1 MPFRFELE
9 LKAKSSRALWTR
21 AIGAL
26 HTISDSLKIDIRQG
40 TETGHDEQGRRCYS
54 ELVFSSMNK
63 TKTSVMKISFKE
75 CFFRMFRIEGEITDN
90 VTRTMTNV
98 ENYAKNYSLII
109 NSRDMN
115 TLFKD
120 CADDAESWKIFLI
133 AGNEISQMIYSNRL
147 FVEFETK
154 AGLKKKYS
162 VSYRPSMFGCDSKI
176 SFIYLKTLENQ
187 RLSDEQEE
195 RGVLEDDGFDLLEE
209 EEDER
214 VHRIAIN
221 TLILKR
227 FIQVFPQQIEDF
239 RLEIRPKEKSLV
251 LIGYNRQNIIGRGD
265 SVVNK
270 PMNLSI
276 QIQLNQIAYNNVR
289 EYKEDRDIKDIQV
302 SFRLRNFKMFI
313 QLISTGFTGFNSDD
327 DNTKS
332 NKRSRTIS
340 SYGRGFSNDYEDN
353 ICDIIFSKSGY
364 PIIFEKKYF
373 TDGDNEI
380 LECCS
385 ISLTEVTDGE
395 SSRIIL
401 EAMNAAVN
409 QKIRDLTSA
418 SGHRQSLSALEA
430 LPTIKGNIW
439 KQFTNAELAM
449 PLSNRQ
455 DDHPVAVK
463 EPLFVPDDDLHAV
476 EYPQD
481 LVVPE
486 SVDNDVL
493 SDASRGGDVGDYQ
506 QIFWED
512 ERFHQTRVVEKPG
525 FKKDRID
532 ATVEHDMV
540 HGKNKRRLLTEEE
553 PVGDDGVACQE
564 NYLGPTQK
572 LQIKGLFD

>member
-289 EYKEDRDIKDIQV
+289 YT
-302 SFRLRNFKMFI
+302 SFIPTQEFQMFI

-340 SYGRGFSNDYEDN
+340 SYDRGFSNDYEDN

-430 LPTIKGNIW
+430 LPTVKGNIW

-486 SVDNDVL
+486 SVNNDVL
-493 SDASRGGDVGDYQ
+493 SDASH
-506 QIFWED
+506 

-525 FKKDRID
+525 FKKDQID